1 MSDFFKCA
9 ACGRMVKEIYE
20 GKGEL
25 SCCGHAMTQ
34 LGEFKS
40 VDELLTYAIEKEVE
54 AREFYLEWAGK
65 LATPHLQEV
74 FRSFAAEEDKH
85 KEKLERV
92 KSGSLFRPSTAEIT
106 DLRIVD
112 YLVDLVPTP
121 GIDYQ
126 EALIIAMK
134 REKASFRLYNDLA
147 QLTHDESLKAT
158 FFALAQ
164 EEAKHKLRLETE
176 YEKDIYGEN

>member
-1 MSDFFKCA
+1 MSDFFKCT

-20 GKGEL
+20 GRGEL
-25 SCCGHAMTQ
+25 SCCGRAMIQ

-40 VDELLTYAIEKEVE
+40 VDELLAYAIEKEVE

-85 KEKLERV
+85 REKLERV
-92 KSGSLFRPSTAEIT
+92 KAGSLFRPSARPIT

-121 GIDYQ
+121 GMDYQ

-134 REKASFRLYNDLA
+134 REKASFRLYNDLS
-147 QLTHDESLKAT
+147 QLATDESLKAT
-158 FFALAQ
+158 FLALAQ

-176 YEKDIYGEN
+176 YETDIYGEN